1 MSFKE
6 PFIAICRASD
16 LEAAKRSGAVSDLI
30 PKETLHDFVAFP
42 PGMEDT
48 IAALG
53 TIYAPERFPHMH
65 TDIRADVPEDFVAFT
80 TVYAPDFQSTFRQ
93 PPESMAYILPKEDI
107 GKLKA
112 ANDPDLTLCVSR
124 YSPLRDEEEV
134 PFPHTVHG
142 MEAISGLLSCV
153 TRDDE
158 EYERAVIE
166 RVYLP
171 GYMEKCDLKLQLGNE
186 TILALIYQN
195 GRGDL
200 ATACPDRLPENLPE
214 RYKEAWRIRHRYL
227 PQEDHFQYGRPT
239 FASQTPG
246 RLPSVEESRKNFPD
260 VCSICKR
267 AELPKA
273 TDKEWLRNATAYYT
287 MYAMTEPSVD
297 CLKDAVLCSIREMAK
312 DGYSDAK
319 IKSVLT
325 IDDVHNV
332 FSCHAD
338 EAVAV
343 LKSREGKK
351 LLHEVRQ
358 DTGR

>member
-1 MSFKE
+1 M
-6 PFIAICRASD
+6 
-16 LEAAKRSGAVSDLI
+16 
-30 PKETLHDFVAFP
+30 
-42 PGMEDT
+42 
-48 IAALG
+48 
-53 TIYAPERFPHMH
+53 
-65 TDIRADVPEDFVAFT
+65 
-80 TVYAPDFQSTFRQ
+80 
-93 PPESMAYILPKEDI
+93 ILLSSI
-107 GKLKA
+107 HI
-112 ANDPDLTLCVSR
+112 
-124 YSPLRDEEEV
+124 YSPLRDEEEA

-158 EYERAVIE
+158 EYKRVISE

-171 GYMEKCDLKLQLGNE
+171 GYMEKCDLKLRLGDE
-186 TILALIYQN
+186 TILSLSYQN

-200 ATACPDRLPENLPE
+200 ARLCPDRLPENLPE

-227 PQEDHFQYGRPT
+227 PQEDTFRYGLPT
-239 FASQTPG
+239 FASQV
-246 RLPSVEESRKNFPD
+246 RSKFPSVDESRKNFPR
-260 VCSICKR
+260 VYSRCERI
-267 AELPKA
+267 ELPKT
-273 TDKEWLRNATAYYT
+273 TDRNWQSAAASYYT
-287 MYAMTEPSVD
+287 MYALTEPSVD

-325 IDDVHNV
+325 IDDIHNV

-351 LLHEVRQ
+351 LLHEVRR